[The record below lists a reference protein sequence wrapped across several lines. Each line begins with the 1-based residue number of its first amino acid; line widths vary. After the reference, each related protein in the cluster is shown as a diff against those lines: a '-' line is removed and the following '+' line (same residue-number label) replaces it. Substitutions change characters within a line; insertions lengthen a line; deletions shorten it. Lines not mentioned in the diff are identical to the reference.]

1 MNELTQLHCSV
12 ITSTTPRLD
21 ERDVSQYLAKLPG
34 WQVYEKEGEPRL
46 EKTYQFRDFNQA
58 IAFTNRVA
66 GVANEEDHHPAI
78 LTEWGKVTITWWT
91 HKIKGLHLN
100 DFIMAAKTVQLYK
113 DTLKNA
119 LYIITQYLLT
129 NR

>member
-46 EKTYQFRDFNQA
+46 
-58 IAFTNRVA
+58 
-66 GVANEEDHHPAI
+66 
-78 LTEWGKVTITWWT
+78 
-91 HKIKGLHLN
+91 
-100 DFIMAAKTVQLYK
+100 
-113 DTLKNA
+113 
-119 LYIITQYLLT
+119 
-129 NR
+129 

>member
-12 ITSTTPRLD
+12 VTSTTPRLD

-34 WQVYEKEGEPRL
+34 WQVYETEGEPRL
-46 EKTYQFRDFNQA
+46 EKTFKFRDFNQA

-66 GVANEEDHHPAI
+66 CVANEEDHHPAI

-100 DFIMAAKTVQLYK
+100 DFIMAAKTDQLYK
-113 DTLKNA
+113 DTL
-119 LYIITQYLLT
+119 
-129 NR
+129 